1 MEFTDKFMMTWSVFE
16 GSQMNRL
23 CLLSADME
31 FWLQCWTEPSPLV
44 KGRWLMRNEVLI
56 ILQRHRHTHT
66 HTHRQTHRDRSEMH
80 IQWGRKVWDHITN
93 HILKLM
99 NQEGLYLNHNV

>member
-31 FWLQCWTEPSPLV
+31 FWLQCWTVSSCEREMADEEWGFNHLA
-44 KGRWLMRNEVLI
+44 KT
-56 ILQRHRHTHT
+56 QTHTHT
-66 HTHRQTHRDRSEMH
+66 HTDRHTETDLKCIFSGVEKSETTLQ
-80 IQWGRKVWDHITN
+80 IIF
-93 HILKLM
+93 
-99 NQEGLYLNHNV
+99 

>member
-1 MEFTDKFMMTWSVFE
+1 MIVAGKKKKKVMEFTDKFMMTWSVFE

-66 HTHRQTHRDRSEMH
+66 HTDRHTETDLKCIFSGVEKSETTLQ
-80 IQWGRKVWDHITN
+80 IIF
-93 HILKLM
+93 
-99 NQEGLYLNHNV
+99 

>member
-31 FWLQCWTEPSPLV
+31 FWLQCWTVSSCEREMADEEWGFNHLA
-44 KGRWLMRNEVLI
+44 KT
-56 ILQRHRHTHT
+56 QTHT
-66 HTHRQTHRDRSEMH
+66 HTHRQTQRQIWNAYSVGSKSLRPHYKSYF
-80 IQWGRKVWDHITN
+80 KVNESRRFIF
-93 HILKLM
+93 KP
-99 NQEGLYLNHNV
+99 